1 MANSNIPTVQLTDTF
16 NTIRNRFN
24 SLVDSVGNVSTL
36 TTTSKEVTG
45 AIKELDAELGT
56 ISAGAMG
63 TTASTVSTAIAE
75 IDGRL
80 DSISS
85 SSLLSPRMTLS
96 DSSATSIIRGNLQVD
111 TNLSVKG
118 DLTFENTLT
127 VEDSAYITGVL
138 DLGSHLNVAGDTT
151 FANTITVQDSAY
163 VTGTL
168 TTGSLVTDNNLTV
181 HGIANLDSTN
191 VVGQLDV
198 TGSITATNFTV
209 SGAFTTAGATRN
221 AASFVVTNDGATV
234 TNTNRAGLSVDRP
247 SLDSAVLQWNELGDF
262 WEIGTNQT
270 DGGSSSD
277 LKRVARQNDSA
288 VFSNLMQSGTGATRI
303 PAGTTA
309 QRPSAEQGQ
318 IRYNTTNSSF
328 EGYSGSAWSG
338 LGGLIDVDGDTKII
352 AERSASS
359 DSDTLTF
366 FTAGVERL
374 RMNDSGATFTTN
386 ISTNSNISGTTATFS
401 GNITMTGS
409 ATVDGRDL
417 ATDGTKLD
425 TVDTNA
431 NNFSLPTAAAGTKGG
446 VKVGDGLTITSEV
459 LSHTDT
465 SSQASS
471 NNSGRT
477 YIQDI
482 TLDTYGHVT
491 GIATATETVVDTN
504 TEYTVGDGGLTQKNF
519 TTALNTKLS
528 GIASSANNYS
538 HPTHPG
544 DDISI
549 DTTALSGATVISDLD
564 FNITTDTEG
573 HVTDANGSVA
583 TRTITLADLG
593 YTGATNANNIT
604 NNNQLTNGAGYVTS
618 SSVIDSDVRT
628 LLKVGPHKG
637 VGTITSGPTI
647 TTGSTG
653 VFGNDMTNY
662 GPSLLAI
669 GANAEATHWQS
680 MAVGQGAQAKG
691 TYAIAIGRSALALN
705 HAGIAIGEDANC
717 MAEAGTQNEDDFTR
731 GNHIAIGSN
740 SRSSGYDQIAI
751 GTGADNFYNSGY
763 HASAISIGHDAV
775 AGAGQAVS
783 MGELASSGTYSVAIG
798 YKAHAGYKGKDGSA
812 WTSSL
817 VKSSCVAIGY
827 NANAGGNYNM
837 ALGASSDASDTNQA
851 LNYSVSLGYGAKNY
865 SQGNW
870 TMTIGSN
877 GDFNSGIK
885 AIYPGRTTANGYTDL
900 GAVGYRF
907 GQLFVQTSTSV
918 GSDERLKKDISVL
931 SDAELRVA
939 NALRIKKYKLRAEA
953 KPATTA
959 QPLIEHEDSDGN
971 MVIDQQLEI
980 DAPAIAAK
988 IRIGVIAQEVV
999 AAFSAEGLDAM
1010 DYGII
1015 SGGTV
1020 ADDDNM
1026 LGVSY
1031 DELEAFI
1038 LAAHMQRLNDLEAR
1052 IAALE

>member
-1 MANSNIPTVQLTDTF
+1 
-16 NTIRNRFN
+16 
-24 SLVDSVGNVSTL
+24 
-36 TTTSKEVTG
+36 
-45 AIKELDAELGT
+45 
-56 ISAGAMG
+56 
-63 TTASTVSTAIAE
+63 
-75 IDGRL
+75 
-80 DSISS
+80 
-85 SSLLSPRMTLS
+85 MTLS
-96 DSSATSIIRGNLQVD
+96 DSSATNIIRGNLQIDGGVTSLSATSID
-111 TNLSVKG
+111 VTGNLSASN
-118 DLTFENTLT
+118 LTL
-127 VEDSAYITGVL
+127 DS
-138 DLGSHLNVAGDTT
+138 D
-151 FANTITVQDSAY
+151 
-163 VTGTL
+163 
-168 TTGSLVTDNNLTV
+168 LTV

-198 TGSITATNFTV
+198 SGSITATNFTV

-234 TNTNRAGLSVDRP
+234 TNTNRAGLAVDRP
-247 SLDSAVLQWNELGDF
+247 SLDSAVIQWNELGDF

-288 VFSNLMQSGTGATRI
+288 VFTNLMQSGTGATRI

-309 QRPSAEQGQ
+309 QRPSSEQGQ
-318 IRYNTTNSSF
+318 IRYNTTNASF

-338 LGGLIDVDGDTKII
+338 LGGLIDVDGDTKVL
-352 AERSASS
+352 AERSAGN

-374 RMNDSGATFTTN
+374 RINDSGSTFATN
-386 ISTNSNISGTTATFS
+386 IALS
-401 GNITMTGS
+401 GNITMAGS
-409 ATVDGRDL
+409 STVDGYDVSSLGSKL
-417 ATDGTKLD
+417 AGIETGATADQTASQIKTAYESNANTNAFTSALQTKLNNIETSATAD
-425 TVDTNA
+425 QTASQIKTAYESNSNTEAFTTTLQSKLNGIANSANA
-431 NNFSLPTAAAGTKGG
+431 YTLPTAAAGTKGG
-446 VKVGDGLTITSEV
+446 VKVGNGLSISSEV

-491 GIATATETVVDTN
+491 GLATASESVVN
-504 TEYTVGDGGLTQKNF
+504 YT
-519 TTALNTKLS
+519 
-528 GIASSANNYS
+528 

-544 DDISI
+544 DDMSV
-549 DTTALSGATVISDLD
+549 DTGALSGATVISDLD
-564 FNITTDTEG
+564 FNVTTDTLG
-573 HVTDANGSVA
+573 HVTDANA
-583 TRTITLADLG
+583 TVSTRNITLANLG

-618 SSVIDSDVRT
+618 SSA
-628 LLKVGPHKG
+628 LYNG
-637 VGTITSGPTI
+637 V
-647 TTGSTG
+647 
-653 VFGNDMTNY
+653 D
-662 GPSLLAI
+662 I
-669 GANAEATHWQS
+669 G
-680 MAVGQGAQAKG
+680 
-691 TYAIAIGRSALALN
+691 IGLNSVVSAGKD
-705 HAGIAIGEDANC
+705 H
-717 MAEAGTQNEDDFTR
+717 
-731 GNHIAIGSN
+731 
-740 SRSSGYDQIAI
+740 
-751 GTGADNFYNSGY
+751 
-763 HASAISIGHDAV
+763 ISIGEAADATHGGGSYTSCV
-775 AGAGQAVS
+775 SIGKDAASGGGFNVS
-783 MGELASSGTYSVAIG
+783 MGELASSANYGVAIG

-812 WTSSL
+812 WTTAL
-817 VKSSCVAIGY
+817 AKSNGVAIGY
-827 NANAGGNYNM
+827 GAATQGQYGV
-837 ALGASSDASDTNQA
+837 AIGSGASAGDNNQA
-851 LNYSVSLGYGAKNY
+851 LLYCVSLGYNAKNF

-870 TMTIGSN
+870 TMTIGGN
-877 GDFNSGIK
+877 GDFNTGIK
-885 AIYPGRTTANGYTDL
+885 AIYPGRTVANGYTDL
-900 GAVGYRF
+900 GAAGYRW
-907 GQLFVQTSTSV
+907 GQLYVQYATSV

-980 DAPAIAAK
+980 DAPAIVAK

-1020 ADDDNM
+1020 ADDDDM

-1038 LAAHMQRLNDLEAR
+1038 LAATMQRLNDLEAR

>member
-1 MANSNIPTVQLTDTF
+1 MANSKIPNVQITDTF
-16 NTIRNRFN
+16 NTQRNRFN
-24 SLVDSVGNVSTL
+24 SLVDSVGDVSTL

-80 DSISS
+80 DSINTTQ
-85 SSLLSPRMTLS
+85 LLSPRMTLS
-96 DSSATSIIRGNLQVD
+96 DSSATNIVRGKLQIDGGIPSLSASNL
-111 TNLSVKG
+111 
-118 DLTFENTLT
+118 TL
-127 VEDSAYITGVL
+127 DS
-138 DLGSHLNVAGDTT
+138 D
-151 FANTITVQDSAY
+151 
-163 VTGTL
+163 
-168 TTGSLVTDNNLTV
+168 LTV

-198 TGSITATNFTV
+198 VGSITATNFTV

-270 DGGSSSD
+270 DGGASSD

-288 VFSNLMQSGTGATRI
+288 VFTNLMQSGTGATRI

-309 QRPSAEQGQ
+309 QRPSSEQGQ

-352 AERSASS
+352 AERFASN

-374 RMNDSGATFTTN
+374 RMNDSGSIFAT
-386 ISTNSNISGTTATFS
+386 NISGTTATFS

-425 TVDTNA
+425 GIATNA

-465 SSQASS
+465 SSQTSS

-544 DDISI
+544 DDISV
-549 DTTALSGATVISDLD
+549 DTGALTGATVISDLD

-573 HVTDANGSVA
+573 HVTDANGAVS
-583 TRTITLADLG
+583 TRTLTASDVSALPTNALSLG
-593 YTGATNANNIT
+593 RSIVVTSGSIMYLNSGSGTGAIHFQSSNATKGKMEYSQDGSGYGEINFYNRNQVGASDTSPLALTIRNEDIT
-604 NNNQLTNGAGYVTS
+604 VQGDVNSL
-618 SSVIDSDVRT
+618 SDVRT
-628 LLKVGPHKG
+628 KENIVTVEGGLDLVSQLRG
-637 VGTITSGPTI
+637 V
-647 TTGSTG
+647 
-653 VFGNDMTNY
+653 
-662 GPSLLAI
+662 
-669 GANAEATHWQS
+669 W
-680 MAVGQGAQAKG
+680 
-691 TYAIAIGRSALALN
+691 
-705 HAGIAIGEDANC
+705 
-717 MAEAGTQNEDDFTR
+717 
-731 GNHIAIGSN
+731 
-740 SRSSGYDQIAI
+740 
-751 GTGADNFYNSGY
+751 YNK
-763 HASAISIGHDAV
+763 ID
-775 AGAGQAVS
+775 
-783 MGELASSGTYSVAIG
+783 
-798 YKAHAGYKGKDGSA
+798 
-812 WTSSL
+812 
-817 VKSSCVAIGY
+817 
-827 NANAGGNYNM
+827 
-837 ALGASSDASDTNQA
+837 
-851 LNYSVSLGYGAKNY
+851 
-865 SQGNW
+865 
-870 TMTIGSN
+870 
-877 GDFNSGIK
+877 
-885 AIYPGRTTANGYTDL
+885 
-900 GAVGYRF
+900 
-907 GQLFVQTSTSV
+907 
-918 GSDERLKKDISVL
+918 
-931 SDAELRVA
+931 
-939 NALRIKKYKLRAEA
+939 
-953 KPATTA
+953 
-959 QPLIEHEDSDGN
+959 HEDRK
-971 MVIDQQLEI
+971 V
-980 DAPAIAAK
+980 
-988 IRIGVIAQEVV
+988 GVIAQEVEEV
-999 AAFSAEGLDAM
+999 LPEVVNTDGDGMKSV
-1010 DYGII
+1010 DYGKM
-1015 SGGTV
+1015 V
-1020 ADDDNM
+1020 
-1026 LGVSY
+1026 GVLIEAIK
-1031 DELEAFI
+1031 ELKQEI
-1038 LAAHMQRLNDLEAR
+1038 EELKG
-1052 IAALE
+1052 